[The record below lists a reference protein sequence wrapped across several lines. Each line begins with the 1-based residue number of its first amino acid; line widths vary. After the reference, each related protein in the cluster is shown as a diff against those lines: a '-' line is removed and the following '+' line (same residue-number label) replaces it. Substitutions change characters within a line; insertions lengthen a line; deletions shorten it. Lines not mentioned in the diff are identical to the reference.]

1 MNFSISDLNNFNT
14 LFVGTKQDAE
24 INNMGGNLFFGDPS
38 SYSPK
43 VLDYVMKRFS
53 IRSVLDVGAGLG
65 DVSSYIHNTYH
76 VPVIGMEGLD
86 FNVANARY
94 PLCQHDL
101 TTGPFKCGPVDLCVS
116 VEVAEHIDPKYVD
129 NYIDTLVHGKYI
141 LMTHALPGENGDF
154 HVNEQPSEYWVE
166 KLKERGYGLLTLD
179 TIVLRKLA
187 ASEEHVQ
194 TYYAKSGLLF
204 GRLPVKL
211 ESEMAKQKAALIE
224 LHLE

>member
-1 MNFSISDLNNFNT
+1 MAVKLGKTIAMNFSISDLNNFNT

-101 TTGPFKCGPVDLCVS
+101 TTGPFKCS
-116 VEVAEHIDPKYVD
+116 SIA
-129 NYIDTLVHGKYI
+129 
-141 LMTHALPGENGDF
+141 
-154 HVNEQPSEYWVE
+154 
-166 KLKERGYGLLTLD
+166 
-179 TIVLRKLA
+179 
-187 ASEEHVQ
+187 
-194 TYYAKSGLLF
+194 
-204 GRLPVKL
+204 
-211 ESEMAKQKAALIE
+211 
-224 LHLE
+224 